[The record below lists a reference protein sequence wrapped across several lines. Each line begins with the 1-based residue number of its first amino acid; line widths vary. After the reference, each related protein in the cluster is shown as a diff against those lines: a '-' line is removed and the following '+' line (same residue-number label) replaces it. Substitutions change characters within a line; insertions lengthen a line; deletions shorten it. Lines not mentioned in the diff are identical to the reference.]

1 MTAAQPISYRPSS
14 AAMVSEKPEHRL
26 VCGKGFP
33 RGGAGQA
40 DVGRDGFSEMVN
52 ISQHGRISLET
63 VRLSRAELWST
74 LGEWGAMARR
84 SILKVCSMD
93 IELGYLPCIHI
104 LFWPLRLIPV

>member
-14 AAMVSEKPEHRL
+14 AAMVSEKPEHGL

-40 DVGRDGFSEMVN
+40 DVGRDGFLEMVN

-74 LGEWGAMARR
+74 LGEWGAMAR
-84 SILKVCSMD
+84 LTFNQM
-93 IELGYLPCIHI
+93 
-104 LFWPLRLIPV
+104 